1 MAQHATIQ
9 FERIHVPWL
18 VAWAVFFAAA
28 IRLFVQYARVSDI
41 IRDPGSLPPPAA
53 SAQAQPKAY
62 SLARTQMALWTFL
75 VAGALVFIFLVTWSV
90 NALTTSLL
98 ALIGISDGTTLLAAT
113 AGTPPAP
120 QASKGFLADLLS
132 DGTGP
137 SFHRYQMVLFTVILA
152 VIFVVKTA
160 NSLTM
165 PEFDPTLLRLMGISS
180 GTYLGFKLQ
189 GS

>member
-1 MAQHATIQ
+1 M
-9 FERIHVPWL
+9 
-18 VAWAVFFAAA
+18 
-28 IRLFVQYARVSDI
+28 
-41 IRDPGSLPPPAA
+41 
-53 SAQAQPKAY
+53 
-62 SLARTQMALWTFL
+62 
-75 VAGALVFIFLVTWSV
+75 
-90 NALTTSLL
+90 
-98 ALIGISDGTTLLAAT
+98 
-113 AGTPPAP
+113 
-120 QASKGFLADLLS
+120 ADLLS